1 MNCKYLTRGLTPC
14 VIMVVVLS
22 ACGGGRNHSDLQY
35 KLDSIRK
42 LEQLE
47 QLRLQGI
54 QLESA
59 NPFQMVFDSLAI
71 QPLPLRSS
79 AEYVKYLPNFQ
90 SIPIEIFAMM
100 GFEESVNPRAI
111 TLPESVGARLMLLA
125 DGGTDGENTLWL
137 YSIDDDYQPVDK
149 LLLYKPR
156 QKSESDLNP
165 GEETGFTITSDYM
178 ICTFAYTADHK
189 LTSQRQYSVDDSRH
203 FVLAPTS
210 DSK

>member
-1 MNCKYLTRGLTPC
+1 M
-14 VIMVVVLS
+14 IMVVVLS

-111 TLPESVGARLMLLA
+111 TLPESV
-125 DGGTDGENTLWL
+125 DTLWL